1 MLTHCGTQ
9 QIETERLILRRFNLN
24 DWEDMNQNWISDPK
38 VQHGYGE
45 PTYET
50 EEEIKG
56 LLNEYISKYETN
68 EAYRWAIILK
78 ENNECV
84 GQIAYF
90 LVDSKNHFGEIEYCV
105 GRAYQNK
112 GYVTEATKAIID
124 YGFKKINFNKIQICH
139 RANNYPSAKVIQKIG
154 FHKDGI
160 LREYFYID
168 GEYIDRVFYSIL
180 KREWDTIRTCKN

>member
-9 QIETERLILRRFNLN
+9 RVETERLVLRRFELS
-24 DWEDMNQNWISDPK
+24 DWKDMNQNWVSDHDI
-38 VQHGYGE
+38 QHGYCE

-56 LLNEYISKYETN
+56 LLNSYISKYETN

-78 ENNECV
+78 ENNQCI

-90 LVDSKNHFGEIEYCV
+90 LVDSNNHFGEIEYCV
-105 GRAYQNK
+105 GKAFQNK

-124 YGFKKINFNKIQICH
+124 YGFERINFNKVQICH
-139 RANNYPSAKVIQKIG
+139 RANNLPSARVIEKLG
-154 FHKDGI
+154 FHKDGV
-160 LREYFYID
+160 LREFFYRD
-168 GEYIDRVFYSIL
+168 GEYIDRVYYSIL
-180 KREWDTIRTCKN
+180 RREWNK